1 MAFLQQL
8 KNDWHDL
15 ENDPPGKRFQNRYK
29 RKHDEGGGK
38 RKPLMLVAGVLLVA
52 VGIFLMPAPG
62 PGFIV
67 VLLGGALLSEES
79 LYVARALDRMEVWG
93 RKLLSGAKRLWKK
106 ASLMQRIAIVL
117 VAAALVAGAGW
128 FGYVTFLD

>member
-8 KNDWHDL
+8 KSDWHDL

-29 RKHDEGGGK
+29 RKHGEGGGK

-79 LYVARALDRMEVWG
+79 MFVARALDRMEVWV
-93 RKLLSGAKRLWKK
+93 RKL
-106 ASLMQRIAIVL
+106 SLAQRIAIVL
-117 VAAALVAGAGW
+117 LAAALVAAAGW
-128 FGYVTFLD
+128 LGYVTFID